1 MYYNVDDVEQ
11 QQPQQQQ
18 QSKNVA
24 MQKYGA

>member
-18 QSKNVA
+18 QSKNVT